1 MAQPERNPAAPAE
14 PPRDAQLS
22 VLPLGVLARFH
33 RLMNGEGW
41 DVNLQRMCVDTDYAY
56 RCLALAHTSSDER
69 LRQAALGLF
78 DAYDRNARS
87 PALH

>member
-1 MAQPERNPAAPAE
+1 MAQTKHDPWAGPDPAAAAP
-14 PPRDAQLS
+14 LS

-33 RLMNGEGW
+33 RLMHNEGW

-69 LRQAALGLF
+69 LRRAALGLF
-78 DAYDRNARS
+78 DAYDRNAT
-87 PALH
+87 PLAWH

>member
-1 MAQPERNPAAPAE
+1 MAQPEHKPAAPAE
-14 PPRDAQLS
+14 PAPAAPLS
-22 VLPLGVLARFH
+22 VLPLGVLARFR
-33 RLMNGEGW
+33 RLMDAEGW